1 MIIVSLWYDC
11 IKFQRDTAQT
21 HYGTS
26 FLHGSELQKNE
37 VVDKMALTANQLSLP
52 PLLKRTMKEEKNNQ
66 SNSNFDSIKVSQ
78 KINSLT
84 NVLDAL
90 DQMPEYDK
98 NIENEQFRSTNTDMF
113 KSRKNLT
120 EQEKEKFKESIN
132 ASLEEINK
140 FNHSIMKNMMWGQG
154 GQNKPKP
161 NTANKMPI
169 KPDQK
174 ELEKEMGKTIVNTK
188 MPRSRHFSKI
198 EKIRLSRK
206 GSFTPSGES

>member
-1 MIIVSLWYDC
+1 
-11 IKFQRDTAQT
+11 
-21 HYGTS
+21 
-26 FLHGSELQKNE
+26 
-37 VVDKMALTANQLSLP
+37 MALTANQLSLP
-52 PLLKRTMKEEKNNQ
+52 PLLKRTIKEEKSNQ
-66 SNSNFDSIKVSQ
+66 SNSNLDSIKVNH

-84 NVLDAL
+84 NMLDAL

-98 NIENEQFRSTNTDMF
+98 NLENEQFRNTNTDMF

-140 FNHSIMKNMMWGQG
+140 FNQSIMRNISWGQG
-154 GQNKPKP
+154 VQNKEKP
-161 NTANKMPI
+161 NTANKLPI

-198 EKIRLSRK
+198 DKMK
-206 GSFTPSGES
+206 K

>member
-1 MIIVSLWYDC
+1 
-11 IKFQRDTAQT
+11 
-21 HYGTS
+21 
-26 FLHGSELQKNE
+26 
-37 VVDKMALTANQLSLP
+37 MALTANQLSLP
-52 PLLKRTMKEEKNNQ
+52 PLLKRTMKEEKNSQ
-66 SNSNFDSIKVSQ
+66 SNNNFDSIKVSQ

-154 GQNKPKP
+154 SQNKQKP

-198 EKIRLSRK
+198 EKMK
-206 GSFTPSGES
+206 K

>member
-1 MIIVSLWYDC
+1 M
-11 IKFQRDTAQT
+11 AQ
-21 HYGTS
+21 
-26 FLHGSELQKNE
+26 
-37 VVDKMALTANQLSLP
+37 TANQLSLP
-52 PLLKRTMKEEKNNQ
+52 PLIKRTIKEDKNNLT
-66 SNSNFDSIKVSQ
+66 NSNFNSIKVNH
-78 KINSLT
+78 KISSLT

-113 KSRKNLT
+113 KSRKNVS
-120 EQEKEKFKESIN
+120 ENEKEKFKESMN

-154 GQNKPKP
+154 GLNKTKP
-161 NTANKMPI
+161 NTANKIPI

-198 EKIRLSRK
+198 EKMK
-206 GSFTPSGES
+206 K